1 MILPSGL
8 KSTVE
13 EIWTYDGPLQEAFC
27 PQSVTLR
34 LKDDI
39 DVSRGDTIVAL
50 EHMPGMANDLHAR
63 VCWMHPKPLVAG
75 RKFLLKHSTQ
85 TVQAM
90 VSSIDGRI
98 DIHTFEDLGSPAELA
113 MNDIGSIR
121 IRTAKPVVFDGYE
134 TNRLTGSFIL
144 IEPGTNL
151 TVAAGMLQPPVE
163 TVRPEY
169 NDFAI

>member
-1 MILPSGL
+1 
-8 KSTVE
+8 
-13 EIWTYDGPLQEAFC
+13 LQEAFC

-75 RKFLLKHSTQ
+75 RKCLLKHSTQ